1 MPLNAQYD
9 YEVARNFAY
18 IIAQFAY
25 KKVPGFTSLKRSPSK
40 RQKKV
45 YLDYLQNRPG
55 QTLAAP
61 YSIRPRPGAPVA
73 TPLKW
78 EEVKIGLDPNRFTI
92 KNTLER
98 LKENGDIFKNVLG
111 KGIDIAKCISKLEA
125 FAKKKM

>member
-1 MPLNAQYD
+1 VHA
-9 YEVARNFAY
+9 
-18 IIAQFAY
+18 
-25 KKVPGFTSLKRSPSK
+25 KTSGFTRLKRSPSK

-78 EEVKIGLDPNRFTI
+78 EEVKKGLNPKDFTI
-92 KNTLER
+92 KNTLKRVE
-98 LKENGDIFKNVLG
+98 KNGDLFKNVLG
-111 KGIDIAKCISKLEA
+111 KGIDLAKCISKLEA
-125 FAKKKM
+125 YAKKKN